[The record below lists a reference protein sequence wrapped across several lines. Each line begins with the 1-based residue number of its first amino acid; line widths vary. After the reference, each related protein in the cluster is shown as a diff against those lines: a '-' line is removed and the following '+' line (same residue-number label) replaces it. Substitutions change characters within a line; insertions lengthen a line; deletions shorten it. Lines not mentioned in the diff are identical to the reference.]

1 METWQVVIASCAGF
15 VTILT
20 LFEKIGWTSKV
31 KKADADFNQ
40 MRKMLNTIDT
50 MNNLQQEFLALQKDQ
65 NAALLAILRNELYQS
80 FKINRELEAWTDD
93 ECSVQTK
100 LHEAYKALHG
110 NGEES
115 IWWEKKKSW
124 KIVSNEE
131 YKEILNSHYGC

>member
-1 METWQVVIASCAGF
+1 METWQVVVASCAGF

-20 LFEKIGWTSKV
+20 LFEKLGWTNKV

-50 MNNLQQEFLALQKDQ
+50 MNDMQQQFLNLQKDQ
-65 NAALLAILRNELYQS
+65 NAALLAILRTELYQS
-80 FKINRELEAWTDD
+80 FKMNRELDAWTDD